1 MTHTDYVMR
10 NFDYLQDID
19 ALRDLYRFCSAAEET
34 QKTDYDTKVLGLIRI
49 HHFLNCSS
57 SSDWIK

>member
-1 MTHTDYVMR
+1 MR
-10 NFDYLQDID
+10 NFDYIQDID
-19 ALRDLYRFCSAAEET
+19 TLRDPYRFCSAAEET